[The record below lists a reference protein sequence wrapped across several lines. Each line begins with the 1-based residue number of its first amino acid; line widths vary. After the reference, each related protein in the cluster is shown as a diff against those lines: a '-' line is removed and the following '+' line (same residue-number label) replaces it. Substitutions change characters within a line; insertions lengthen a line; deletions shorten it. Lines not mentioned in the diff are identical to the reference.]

1 MTSQSPQGAVG
12 ALEAKLSSHS
22 RHVCVLV
29 GAGAPKAVGLPDLR
43 ELQERVIAGLNSA
56 DKELVVPLFKEKN
69 LEEVLTH
76 LRLLKTLLRSG
87 QDLEGLDSKRA
98 ADLDE
103 EICASITAQV
113 SADVPSLEPFVRF
126 ASWLARGNY
135 NKAIEVFS
143 INYDTLIE
151 RGLETVGAPYF
162 DGFVGNI
169 DARFRADL
177 VDGGLASVAL
187 PSGWARLWKLHGSI
201 NWLYEGNGD
210 ITQVVR
216 SARAS
221 SGRNVAIYPSSEKYE
236 ESRRV
241 PFVVLFDRF
250 RRALSEP
257 ETVLLTTG
265 YSFGDEHINEV
276 IFDAAMRHP
285 RSEAIAFCH
294 SGIPVVLG
302 KQAAR
307 TPNISVYAPKKF
319 ISSGADAEWVESSEI
334 NGIWKDGAFLLGDFV
349 HLATFLGG
357 KPAWTDPKEP

>member
-1 MTSQSPQGAVG
+1 M
-12 ALEAKLSSHS
+12 
-22 RHVCVLV
+22 
-29 GAGAPKAVGLPDLR
+29 GAGASKAVGLPTLR
-43 ELQERVIAGLNSA
+43 ELQEGVIAGLGSS

-76 LRLLKTLLRSG
+76 LRLLKTVLRSG
-87 QDLEGLDSKRA
+87 QELEGLDLKRA
-98 ADLDE
+98 ADLDAK
-103 EICASITAQV
+103 ICGSITVQV
-113 SADVPSLEPFVRF
+113 STNVPQLEPFVRF

-135 NKAIEVFS
+135 SKAIEVFS

-169 DARFRADL
+169 DAPFRADL

-201 NWLYEGNGD
+201 NWFYEGKGD
-210 ITQVVR
+210 VTHVVR
-216 SARAS
+216 SAQAS

-265 YSFGDEHINEV
+265 YSFGDQHINEV
-276 IFDAAMRHP
+276 IFDAAIRHP
-285 RSEAIAFCH
+285 RSETIAFCH
-294 SGIPVVLG
+294 GGIPAVLS

-307 TPNISVYAPKKF
+307 TPNISVYAPKSF
-319 ISSGADAEWVESSEI
+319 ISSGTDAKWASSPEI
-334 NGIWKDGAFLLGDFV
+334 NGIWKGDAFLLGDFD
-349 HLATFLGG
+349 HLATFLIG
-357 KPAWTDPKEP
+357 KSTWTDPKEP